1 MPHSNSKSQT
11 PVGRVVA
18 TERQPNTAYKFHFW
32 TPEQS
37 PVGIGTLVKVVR
49 GNVTAYGVVLE
60 GFRYN
65 DLDAPMSDYLGSLQ
79 DPQHAPPTT
88 RPDLKVYTAGVL
100 RIVPEEPLQPVP
112 LGAVYLADDEDIAA
126 GLRMDEFKER
136 TGIPIGLYQNGDR
149 LSPVYLDWEFLLGP
163 ESAHLNI
170 SGVSGLATKTSAVE
184 FFLQAVFA
192 ASKRLKQTS
201 PGGHWSVAAFC
212 FNVKGPDLLFLDKPQ
227 QVPDDHPMAQ
237 AYAENSV
244 PPLDERDM
252 EMYEKLGVP
261 CEPFESVEYYA
272 PMSRDFMTPNT
283 LRRHP
288 DLIGSV
294 KGLCWGLRDILPY
307 AEVVLNRDDIDAKA
321 DALIQFINHKVVG
334 QQSEVGGRRFRV
346 QSFSD
351 LREWFEAVLEAK
363 EQQKDEPCRIHH
375 YETVRKVW
383 NRLGNLPERYQ
394 GLISVDNANL
404 SDFPWDDGLK
414 DGTVY
419 CIDLSQLDQQ
429 GQDLVFT
436 RFVTEL
442 RRRKEQGTLG
452 VDHVIIFVDELN
464 KYAPADGPDTH
475 LRNMLLDISE
485 RGRYLGLVLFSAQ
498 QFRSQVHK
506 RIVGNSASFAYGRM
520 DADELASPG
529 YQTLTQAVKEKL
541 STLPKGQLM
550 IRHPHFSQPIFIK
563 FPRPNILRGGDGIRL
578 YPPEEGK
585 QYSPAEAAYNRLRER
600 YPKLTLSQV
609 REAVGNVSP
618 DLVTRAVN
626 HVLMSTDGGTDPLD
640 EMRRFIRRKAGVEE
654 ANINLPPPSQ
664 ILVPDEEDPFA

>member
-1 MPHSNSKSQT
+1 MANRNSFEKLK

-32 TPEQS
+32 TPQNS
-37 PVGIGTLVKVVR
+37 PVGIGTLVKVVT
-49 GNVTAYGVVLE
+49 GDVTAYGVVLE

-65 DLDAPMSDYLGSLQ
+65 DVDAPMSDYLGSLQ
-79 DPQHAPPTT
+79 DPEHIPPTT

-112 LGAVYLADDEDIAA
+112 LGPVYLADDEDIAA
-126 GLRMDEFKER
+126 GLRMDEFSDR

-149 LSPVYLDWEFLLGP
+149 LSPIYIDWEFLLGP
-163 ESAHLNI
+163 EAAHLNI
-170 SGVSGLATKTSAVE
+170 TGVSGLATKTSAVE

-192 ASKRLKQTS
+192 ASKRLKKTS

-227 QVPDDHPMAQ
+227 QVPKDHPMAQ
-237 AYAENSV
+237 AYAENAV
-244 PPLDERDM
+244 PPLDERDL

-261 CEPFESVEYYA
+261 CQPFDSVEYYA
-272 PMSRDFMTPNT
+272 PLSSDFETPNT

-288 DLIGSV
+288 DLKEGV

-321 DALIQFINHKVVG
+321 DALIQFINHKVLG
-334 QQSEVGGRRFRV
+334 QESVVGGRKFRV

-394 GLISVDNANL
+394 GLISVDNQNL
-404 SDFPWDDGLK
+404 SDFPWHEGLR

-520 DADELASPG
+520 DSDELASPG

-550 IRHPHFSQPIFIK
+550 IRHPHFSQPVFIK

-578 YPPEEGK
+578 YPPEKGV
-585 QYSPAEAAYNRLRER
+585 QRTPAEAAYNQLRKH

-609 REAVGNVSP
+609 REVVSGVDP
-618 DLVTRAVN
+618 DMVSKAVN
-626 HVLMSTDGGTDPLD
+626 HALMSGNGDPL
-640 EMRRFIRRKAGVEE
+640 EAMRRFIRSKAGIEE
-654 ANINLPPPSQ
+654 ANINMPPPSQ
-664 ILVPDEEDPFA
+664 VLVPDEDDPFA